1 VAQVT
6 PQEAD
11 YLLAEWAQWQAGD
24 CINIGYPRSTPFG
37 RLIKPDPMPSR
48 VPIDEARALRTDRA
62 IAQLTGRR
70 RFMLKMHYLGREPI
84 DAKARRLKIG
94 RKEYQ
99 SRIQGICGIIA
110 HVLDPPRNAV
120 AIRTRNVVVFVHA
133 ASLPPG
139 GAEAQGA
146 DPSSPLDC

>member
-1 VAQVT
+1 VT

-11 YLLAEWAQWQAGD
+11 YLLAEWARWQAGD
-24 CINIGYPRSTPFG
+24 AVYIGYPRSTPFG
-37 RLIKPDPMPSR
+37 RLIRPDPMPMR

-70 RFMLKMHYLGREPI
+70 RFLLKVHYLDRAPI

-110 HVLDPPRNAV
+110 HVLDPPRNTV
-120 AIRTRNVVVFVHA
+120 AIRTSNVVFSVQAGLVSEDA
-133 ASLPPG
+133 AQP
-139 GAEAQGA
+139 
-146 DPSSPLDC
+146 